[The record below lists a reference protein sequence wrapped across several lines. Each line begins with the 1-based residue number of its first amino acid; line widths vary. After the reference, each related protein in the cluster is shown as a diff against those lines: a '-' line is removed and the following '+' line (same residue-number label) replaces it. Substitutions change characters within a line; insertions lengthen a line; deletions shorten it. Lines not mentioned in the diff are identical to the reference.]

1 MILPSFLFK
10 NVVKKIHFRIVLD
23 SIYFLQY
30 WLISHGPESS
40 PIVKPNKWLR
50 GDSQRLILLS
60 SLWDGYNFLGTSQF
74 LTVTFYFESFIG
86 GIFIQLFQIYFWA
99 LARLFFSARNRLL
112 KKAFSWP
119 YTKDIAPFL
128 GISETYIHQAA
139 LNWILANIFVLVWNC
154 MEWCFVTY
162 NRQNILVF
170 YQVFAK
176 ILGNI

>member
-50 GDSQRLILLS
+50 GDSQCLILLG

-74 LTVTFYFESFIG
+74 LTVTFHFESFIG

-99 LARLFFSARNRLL
+99 LARLFFLQEIDCSKKLSPNLIPKILPPSSAFLKLISIRL
-112 KKAFSWP
+112 SW
-119 YTKDIAPFL
+119 TEFWQTFL
-128 GISETYIHQAA
+128 SWCGI
-139 LNWILANIFVLVWNC
+139 VWNG
-154 MEWCFVTY
+154 VLSPT
-162 NRQNILVF
+162 IG
-170 YQVFAK
+170 K
-176 ILGNI
+176 IFWSFIKYLPRC